1 MNILGIL
8 FFSAKLF
15 SYEVSNLINDK
26 FPGSVWSV
34 SISDSKGVR
43 ILDLN
48 SSSLLVPASSIKV
61 ITALYSLEKLG
72 EDYRFKTEIL
82 YSGKIDKGVLKGDLY
97 VKGYGDMTLG
107 SENFNSDI
115 DSVLSEIF
123 ESVKKIGIKKID
135 GKIYADSSILDDF
148 QEGSWEWQDIGNYY
162 ASRVTALSINDNS
175 YKIYFQTGKQIGDK
189 TKIVKIEPDMDI
201 KFVNEVLTG
210 EDKTGDNSYIYS
222 NPYMDT
228 AIIKGSIG
236 RTEGLFAVKG
246 SIPDP
251 PLYFAKMFYGFLY
264 KNGIKAE
271 GYGVLKDKKEDLKLI
286 KTLYSPPVSEI
297 IKITN
302 KKSFNFYAE
311 SLLRYSG
318 IKENE
323 IGLLKN
329 LKSLGSYLNSVGVN
343 NFKIVDGSGLSRRNL
358 LSCDGFIKVLNEAKK
373 KSYFKTF
380 YDSLISPGD
389 STAKGHIKNF
399 GLRKKINTRVKSGSL
414 NGIRSYVGY
423 LEDKKGE
430 IYSFCFIANNYTSSP
445 KEIDDFW
452 EDLLFDL
459 IENQKMIK

>member
-246 SIPDP
+246 SI
-251 PLYFAKMFYGFLY
+251 
-264 KNGIKAE
+264 
-271 GYGVLKDKKEDLKLI
+271 
-286 KTLYSPPVSEI
+286 
-297 IKITN
+297 
-302 KKSFNFYAE
+302 
-311 SLLRYSG
+311 
-318 IKENE
+318 
-323 IGLLKN
+323 
-329 LKSLGSYLNSVGVN
+329 
-343 NFKIVDGSGLSRRNL
+343 
-358 LSCDGFIKVLNEAKK
+358 
-373 KSYFKTF
+373 
-380 YDSLISPGD
+380 
-389 STAKGHIKNF
+389 
-399 GLRKKINTRVKSGSL
+399 
-414 NGIRSYVGY
+414 
-423 LEDKKGE
+423 
-430 IYSFCFIANNYTSSP
+430 
-445 KEIDDFW
+445 
-452 EDLLFDL
+452 
-459 IENQKMIK
+459 